1 MRMKRTLFSIV
12 LLAAF
17 AVQGLYAQATR
28 EEIFND
34 IATTGGVYYAYPGPS
49 GVQTKAPKGY
59 EPFYISHYGRH
70 GSRWLIADEDYVR
83 VMEVFEKAHAAG
95 ALTDLGEDV
104 RKRLDIVWA
113 DAKGH
118 GGDLSPVGVKQQ
130 RGIAER
136 MYQAFPEVFKG
147 EPQMSARSTV
157 VIRCVLSMDAFCE
170 RLKEFNPKMRIER
183 VQASPHKKGRVLVF
197 LEDGACLKITEQEA
211 LDFGLRTGDDLDG
224 RRLEQLK
231 KAASVSDVKAT
242 AADLIGKRAMSRR
255 DLERKLQEKG
265 ASQAEA
271 RYAAEWLEAIGAI
284 NDADYAAILVRH
296 CAGLGYGPA
305 RIREKLREKGVPREL
320 WDEALDQAPDSAWQ
334 IDRFLAAKLR
344 GRAPEEAEKRRLTS
358 ALLRRGFAWGD
369 VREAWS
375 RLGAEILEE

>member
-1 MRMKRTLFSIV
+1 
-12 LLAAF
+12 
-17 AVQGLYAQATR
+17 
-28 EEIFND
+28 
-34 IATTGGVYYAYPGPS
+34 
-49 GVQTKAPKGY
+49 
-59 EPFYISHYGRH
+59 
-70 GSRWLIADEDYVR
+70 
-83 VMEVFEKAHAAG
+83 
-95 ALTDLGEDV
+95 
-104 RKRLDIVWA
+104 
-113 DAKGH
+113 
-118 GGDLSPVGVKQQ
+118 
-130 RGIAER
+130 
-136 MYQAFPEVFKG
+136 
-147 EPQMSARSTV
+147 
-157 VIRCVLSMDAFCE
+157 
-170 RLKEFNPKMRIER
+170 MRIER
-183 VQASPHKKGRVLVF
+183 VQASAHKKGRVLVF

-320 WDEALDQAPDSAWQ
+320 WDEALERAEDPAEA
-334 IDRFLAAKLR
+334 IDAFLAKKLGDTPPEDRRAWKRASDALARR
-344 GRAPEEAEKRRLTS
+344 GYAWSDISEG
-358 ALLRRGFAWGD
+358 LRRY
-369 VREAWS
+369 
-375 RLGAEILEE
+375 GAEWEE